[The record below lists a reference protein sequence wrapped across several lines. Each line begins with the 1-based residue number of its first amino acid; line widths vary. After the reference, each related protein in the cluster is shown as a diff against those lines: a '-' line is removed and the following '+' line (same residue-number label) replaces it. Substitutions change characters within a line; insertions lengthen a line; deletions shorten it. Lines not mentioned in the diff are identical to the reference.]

1 MGQNDTSTSL
11 YKAGATIMLDAC
23 KTYFT
28 CMERLRDVQ
37 RRADAEF
44 SDAATRCA
52 GKLKGADDM
61 TQCSAWQQQAYA
73 EQIGR
78 WHQYMLELIQAVL
91 EGQAVAQAATRSSLD
106 QMQRA
111 YMALATQMP
120 TMPYDHF
127 LAGIDSGSPANR
139 KSNSQRTSAS

>member
-44 SDAATRCA
+44 SEAATRCA

-78 WHQYMLELIQAVL
+78 WNQYFLELIQTAL
-91 EGQAVAQAATRSSLD
+91 EGQAVAQAATRNSLD

-111 YMALATQMP
+111 YMTLATHAP
-120 TMPYDHF
+120 AMPYDHL
-127 LAGIDSGSPANR
+127 LASLDLSPSANR
-139 KSNSQRTSAS
+139 KSNSQRTSAH